1 MAITVYLNQV
11 RAGTVDTDRLVT
23 YQPLANRSVE
33 VESCIDM
40 VVAVKGHYNGESSD
54 MSPACDSRFDKF
66 MAHVSFGNSDKVPL
80 PGLERYQGSLECL
93 EAMVEKAK
101 AEGLTDLYMW
111 VSVVNPTGTVV
122 KGDSDS
128 FLHRYKR
135 LVKLMD
141 QVEDMIDRLGCSC
154 DMISHPFGL
163 LKLELRADGAF
174 SSYDG
179 LNAEKFGSVGLAL
192 GAYQTLVCTLRRP
205 DRS

>member
-1 MAITVYLNQV
+1 
-11 RAGTVDTDRLVT
+11 
-23 YQPLANRSVE
+23 
-33 VESCIDM
+33 
-40 VVAVKGHYNGESSD
+40 
-54 MSPACDSRFDKF
+54 
-66 MAHVSFGNSDKVPL
+66 MAHVSLGNSNKVPL

-101 AEGLTDLYMW
+101 AEGLTDLYVW
-111 VSVVNPTGTVV
+111 VSVADPSGTVV
-122 KGDSDS
+122 KEDFNI
-128 FLHRYKR
+128 FLNRYER

-163 LKLELRADGAF
+163 LKVELRADGAF

-179 LNAEKFGSVGLAL
+179 LNTEKFGSVGLPL
-192 GAYQTLVCTLRRP
+192 GAYQTWVCMLRQP